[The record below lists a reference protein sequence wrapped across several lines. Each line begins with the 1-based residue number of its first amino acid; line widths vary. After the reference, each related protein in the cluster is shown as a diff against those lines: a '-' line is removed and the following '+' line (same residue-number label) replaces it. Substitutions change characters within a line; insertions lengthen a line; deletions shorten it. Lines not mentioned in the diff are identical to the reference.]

1 MFNKKLLFNSA
12 ILSIPGVISIF
23 ISLLAIPIH
32 LKIAGIENYGN
43 YIIFHFLL
51 TVSFLLNL
59 GIAKS
64 IVISINNF
72 PKYKKEVAFE
82 GIKYTSFICFF
93 ILFFLIIFLLFFQQ
107 LLDVEKIFY
116 FKYCSIGI
124 IISLFFLC
132 LESIFLGNEN
142 FKFSSFFNFIFYSV
156 SLSGPSLI
164 LIFYRTLTLEDLIL
178 ISTAI
183 KFLVILIMIFILME
197 KKLIKKNI
205 KKVLFNNLK
214 KNSKWLTLN
223 SLLVQFYDVFDKYL
237 IKIFL
242 GPIALATY
250 SIPQQITGKLSVVSK
265 GFSAF
270 LLPFLSRKNFKNND
284 FNESLKIFLKILP
297 VIIFVIFP
305 FYSVLLKLWLGDQFN
320 QEILYLT
327 KIFSLSVIFAC
338 SSHILITKFEAT
350 QTLRKNLKFESLLLP
365 FFLITIILLI
375 YNSFSLITI
384 SLAILSKEFILLLL
398 RINFLKKEITDVK
411 KYYYYLIIFIFM
423 LFFSIYNQIIFFILE
438 TIMILNILIK
448 YDK

>member
-12 ILSIPGVISIF
+12 ILSIPGFISIF

-43 YIIFHFLL
+43 YIIFHFFL

-72 PKYKKEVAFE
+72 PNHKKEVAFE
-82 GIKYTSFICFF
+82 GIKYTLFICFF
-93 ILFFLIIFLLFFQQ
+93 ILFFLIIFLSFFQQ
-107 LLDVEKIFY
+107 LLNIEKIFLI
-116 FKYCSIGI
+116 KYCSLGI
-124 IISLFFLC
+124 IVSLFFLC
-132 LESIFLGNEN
+132 FEGIFLGNEN
-142 FKFSSFFNFIFYSV
+142 FKFSSFFNFTFYSI

-164 LIFYRTLTLEDLIL
+164 LIFNQNLTLENLII
-178 ISTAI
+178 ISFAI
-183 KFLVILIMIFILME
+183 KLLTILIMIFILIK
-197 KKLIKKNI
+197 KKLTKKNV
-205 KKVLFNNLK
+205 KKILLNNLK

-223 SLLVQFYDVFDKYL
+223 SVLVQFYDVLDKYL

-242 GPIALATY
+242 GPVALATY

-284 FNESLKIFLKILP
+284 FNASLKIFLKILP
-297 VIIFVIFP
+297 VIIFLIFP
-305 FYSVLLKLWLGDQFN
+305 FYSILLKLWLGDEFN

-350 QTLRKNLKFESLLLP
+350 QTLKKNLKFESFLLP
-365 FFLITIILLI
+365 FFLVTIITLI
-375 YNSFSLITI
+375 FNSFSLIVV
-384 SLAILSKEFILLLL
+384 SLVILVKELILLLL
-398 RINFLKKEITDVK
+398 RINFLKKEIVDVN
-411 KYYYYLIIFIFM
+411 KYYYYLIIFIVM
-423 LFFSIYNQIIFFILE
+423 LFFSVYSQKIFLIFE
-438 TIMILNILIK
+438 TLLILNIFIK

>member
-1 MFNKKLLFNSA
+1 VFNKKLLFNSA
-12 ILSIPGVISIF
+12 ILSIPGLISIF

-43 YIIFHFLL
+43 YIIFHFFL
-51 TVSFLLNL
+51 TISFLLNL

-64 IVISINNF
+64 IVISINSF
-72 PKYKKEVAFE
+72 PNYKKEVAFE
-82 GIKYTSFICFF
+82 GIKYISFICFF

-107 LLDVEKIFY
+107 LLDIEKVF
-116 FKYCSIGI
+116 FLKYCSLGI

-132 LESIFLGNEN
+132 LESIFLANEN

-164 LIFYRTLTLEDLIL
+164 LIFFHNLTLENLIL
-178 ISTAI
+178 ISILI
-183 KFLVILIMIFILME
+183 KLIVTLIMIFVLIE

-205 KKVLFNNLK
+205 KTTLLNNLK
-214 KNSKWLTLN
+214 ENSKWLTLN
-223 SLLVQFYDVFDKYL
+223 SLLVQFYDVLDKYL

-242 GPIALATY
+242 GPVALATY

-297 VIIFVIFP
+297 IIIFFIFP
-305 FYSVLLKLWLGDQFN
+305 FYSILLKLWLGNQFN

-350 QTLRKNLKFESLLLP
+350 QTLKKNLKFESFLLP
-365 FFLITIILLI
+365 FFLATIIILI
-375 YNSFSLITI
+375 FNSFSLITI
-384 SLAILSKEFILLLL
+384 SLAILVKEFILLLL
-398 RINFLKKEITDVK
+398 RINFMKKNILDVN
-411 KYYYYLIIFIFM
+411 KYYYYLIIFMLM
-423 LFFSIYNQIIFFILE
+423 LFFSIYNQTIFFILE
-438 TIMILNILIK
+438 IMMILNIFIK

>member
-12 ILSIPGVISIF
+12 ILSIPGLISIF
-23 ISLLAIPIH
+23 ISLLAIPVH

-43 YIIFHFLL
+43 YIIFHFFL
-51 TVSFLLNL
+51 TISFLLNL

-72 PKYKKEVAFE
+72 PNYKREVAFE
-82 GIKYTSFICFF
+82 GIKYTLFICLF

-107 LLDVEKIFY
+107 LLDMEKVFLL
-116 FKYCSIGI
+116 KYCSLGI

-132 LESIFLGNEN
+132 FEGIFLGNEK

-164 LIFYRTLTLEDLIL
+164 LIFYHNLTLENLII
-178 ISTAI
+178 ISTVI
-183 KFLVILIMIFILME
+183 KLLAILIMIFILIE

-205 KKVLFNNLK
+205 KTILLNNLK

-223 SLLVQFYDVFDKYL
+223 SLLVQFYDVLDKYL

-297 VIIFVIFP
+297 VIIFFIFP
-305 FYSVLLKLWLGDQFN
+305 FYSTLLKLWLGNQFN

-338 SSHILITKFEAT
+338 SSHILITKFEAD
-350 QTLRKNLKFESLLLP
+350 QILRKNLKFELFLLP
-365 FFLITIILLI
+365 FFLATIIILI
-375 YNSFSLITI
+375 FHSFSLIII
-384 SLAILSKEFILLLL
+384 SLAILVKEFILLLL
-398 RINFLKKEITDVK
+398 RINFLKKEIVSVK
-411 KYYYYLIIFIFM
+411 KYYYYLMAFILM
-423 LFFSIYNQIIFFILE
+423 LFFSIYNQTIFFILE
-438 TIMILNILIK
+438 IIMILNILVK

>member
-12 ILSIPGVISIF
+12 ILSIPGLISIF

-43 YIIFHFLL
+43 YIIFHFFL
-51 TVSFLLNL
+51 TISFLLNL

-64 IVISINNF
+64 IVISINSF
-72 PKYKKEVAFE
+72 PNYKKEVAFE
-82 GIKYTSFICFF
+82 GIKYISFISFF
-93 ILFFLIIFLLFFQQ
+93 ILFFLVIFLLLFQQ
-107 LLDVEKIFY
+107 LLDIEKVFLL
-116 FKYCSIGI
+116 KYCLLGI

-132 LESIFLGNEN
+132 LESIFLANEN

-164 LIFYRTLTLEDLIL
+164 LIFYHNLTLENLIL
-178 ISTAI
+178 ISISI
-183 KFLVILIMIFILME
+183 KLIVTLIMIFVLIE

-205 KKVLFNNLK
+205 KTTLLNNLK

-223 SLLVQFYDVFDKYL
+223 SLLVQFYDVLDKYL

-242 GPIALATY
+242 GPVALATY

-297 VIIFVIFP
+297 IIIFFIFP
-305 FYSVLLKLWLGDQFN
+305 FYSILLKLWLGNQFN
-320 QEILYLT
+320 QEMLYLT

-350 QTLRKNLKFESLLLP
+350 QTLKKNLKFESFLLP
-365 FFLITIILLI
+365 FFLATIIILI
-375 YNSFSLITI
+375 FNSFSLITI
-384 SLAILSKEFILLLL
+384 SLAILAKEFILLLL
-398 RINFLKKEITDVK
+398 RINFLKKDILDVN
-411 KYYYYLIIFIFM
+411 KYYYYLIIFMLM
-423 LFFSIYNQIIFFILE
+423 LFFSIYNQTIFFILE
-438 TIMILNILIK
+438 IMMILNIFIK

>member
-12 ILSIPGVISIF
+12 ILSIPGLISIF
-23 ISLLAIPIH
+23 ISVLAIPIH

-43 YIIFHFLL
+43 YIIFHFFL
-51 TVSFLLNL
+51 TISFLLNL

-72 PKYKKEVAFE
+72 ANYKKEVAFE
-82 GIKYTSFICFF
+82 GIKYTLFISLF
-93 ILFFLIIFLLFFQQ
+93 ILFFLFIFLLFFQQ
-107 LLDVEKIFY
+107 LLDIEKVF
-116 FKYCSIGI
+116 FLKYCSLGI

-132 LESIFLGNEN
+132 LEGIFLGNEN

-164 LIFYRTLTLEDLIL
+164 LIFYQNLTLENLIL
-178 ISTAI
+178 ISTSI
-183 KFLVILIMIFILME
+183 KLLVTLIMIFILIE

-205 KKVLFNNLK
+205 KTILLNNLK

-223 SLLVQFYDVFDKYL
+223 SLLVQFYDVLDKYL

-284 FNESLKIFLKILP
+284 FNESLNIFLKILP
-297 VIIFVIFP
+297 VIIFLIFP
-305 FYSVLLKLWLGDQFN
+305 FYSTLLKLWLGNQFN

-338 SSHILITKFEAT
+338 SSHILITKFEAN
-350 QTLRKNLKFESLLLP
+350 QTLRKNLKFELFLLP
-365 FFLITIILLI
+365 FFLATIIILI
-375 YNSFSLITI
+375 FNSFSLIII
-384 SLAILSKEFILLLL
+384 SLAILVKEFILLLL
-398 RINFLKKEITDVK
+398 RINFLKKEIVSVK
-411 KYYYYLIIFIFM
+411 KYYYYLMAFILM
-423 LFFSIYNQIIFFILE
+423 LFFSIYNQTIFFILE
-438 TIMILNILIK
+438 IIMILNILIN

>member
-12 ILSIPGVISIF
+12 ILSIPGLISIF

-43 YIIFHFLL
+43 YIIFHFFL
-51 TVSFLLNL
+51 TISFLLNL

-64 IVISINNF
+64 IVISINSF
-72 PKYKKEVAFE
+72 PNYKKEVAFE
-82 GIKYTSFICFF
+82 GIKYISFICFF

-107 LLDVEKIFY
+107 LLDIEKVF
-116 FKYCSIGI
+116 FLKYCSLGI

-132 LESIFLGNEN
+132 LESIFLANEN

-164 LIFYRTLTLEDLIL
+164 LIFFHNLTLENLIL
-178 ISTAI
+178 ISILI
-183 KFLVILIMIFILME
+183 KLIVTLIMIFVLIE

-205 KKVLFNNLK
+205 KTTLLNNLK
-214 KNSKWLTLN
+214 ENSKWLTLN
-223 SLLVQFYDVFDKYL
+223 SLLVQFYDVLDKYL

-242 GPIALATY
+242 GPVALATY

-297 VIIFVIFP
+297 IIIFFIFP
-305 FYSVLLKLWLGDQFN
+305 FYSILLKLWLGNQFN

-350 QTLRKNLKFESLLLP
+350 QTLKKNLKFESFLLP
-365 FFLITIILLI
+365 FFLATIIILI
-375 YNSFSLITI
+375 FNSFSLITI
-384 SLAILSKEFILLLL
+384 SLAILVKEFILLLL
-398 RINFLKKEITDVK
+398 RINFMKKNILDVN
-411 KYYYYLIIFIFM
+411 KYYYYLIIFMLM
-423 LFFSIYNQIIFFILE
+423 LFFSIYNQTIFFILE
-438 TIMILNILIK
+438 IMMILNIFIK

>member
-12 ILSIPGVISIF
+12 ILSIPGLISIF

-43 YIIFHFLL
+43 YIIFHFFL
-51 TVSFLLNL
+51 TISFLLNL

-64 IVISINNF
+64 IVISVNNF
-72 PKYKKEVAFE
+72 PNYKKEVAFE
-82 GIKYTSFICFF
+82 GIKYTLFICLF
-93 ILFFLIIFLLFFQQ
+93 ILFFLIIFLFFFQQ
-107 LLDVEKIFY
+107 LLNIEKIFLL
-116 FKYCSIGI
+116 KYSLLGI

-132 LESIFLGNEN
+132 FEGIFLGNEK
-142 FKFSSFFNFIFYSV
+142 FKSSSFFNFIFYSI
-156 SLSGPSLI
+156 SLSGPSLL
-164 LIFYRTLTLEDLIL
+164 LIFYRNLTLENLII

-183 KFLVILIMIFILME
+183 KLLTILIMIFILTK

-205 KKVLFNNLK
+205 KTILLDNLK

-223 SLLVQFYDVFDKYL
+223 SVLVQFYDILDKYL

-297 VIIFVIFP
+297 IVIFLIFP
-305 FYSVLLKLWLGDQFN
+305 FYSTLLKLWLGNQFN
-320 QEILYLT
+320 QEMLYLT

-350 QTLRKNLKFESLLLP
+350 KTLKKNLKFESLLLP
-365 FFLITIILLI
+365 FFLVTIIILI
-375 YNSFSLITI
+375 FNSFSLIII
-384 SLAILSKEFILLLL
+384 SLVILAKELILLLL
-398 RINFLKKEITDVK
+398 RINFLKKAIVDTK
-411 KYYYYLIIFIFM
+411 KYYYYLIIFILM
-423 LFFSIYNQIIFFILE
+423 LFFSIYNQVIFFILE
-438 TIMILNILIK
+438 IIMILNILVK
-448 YDK
+448 YDE

>member
-12 ILSIPGVISIF
+12 ILSIPGLISIF

-43 YIIFHFLL
+43 YIIFHFFL
-51 TVSFLLNL
+51 TISFLLNL

-64 IVISINNF
+64 IVISINSF
-72 PKYKKEVAFE
+72 PNYKKEVAFE
-82 GIKYTSFICFF
+82 GIKYISF
-93 ILFFLIIFLLFFQQ
+93 IFLLFFQQ
-107 LLDVEKIFY
+107 LLDIEKVFLL
-116 FKYCSIGI
+116 KYCLLGI

-132 LESIFLGNEN
+132 LESIFLANEN

-164 LIFYRTLTLEDLIL
+164 LIFYHNLTLENLIL
-178 ISTAI
+178 ISISI
-183 KFLVILIMIFILME
+183 KLIVTLIMIFVLIE

-205 KKVLFNNLK
+205 KTTLLNNLK

-223 SLLVQFYDVFDKYL
+223 SLLVQFYDVLDKYL

-242 GPIALATY
+242 GPVALATY

-297 VIIFVIFP
+297 IIIFFIFP
-305 FYSVLLKLWLGDQFN
+305 FYSILLKLWLGNQFN

-350 QTLRKNLKFESLLLP
+350 QTLKKNLKFESFLLP
-365 FFLITIILLI
+365 FFLATIIILI
-375 YNSFSLITI
+375 FNSFSLITI
-384 SLAILSKEFILLLL
+384 SLAILAKEFILLLL
-398 RINFLKKEITDVK
+398 RINFLKKDILDVN
-411 KYYYYLIIFIFM
+411 KYYYYLIIFMLM
-423 LFFSIYNQIIFFILE
+423 LFFSIYNQTIFFILE
-438 TIMILNILIK
+438 IIMILNILIK

>member
-12 ILSIPGVISIF
+12 ILSIPGLISIF

-43 YIIFHFLL
+43 YIIFHFFL
-51 TVSFLLNL
+51 TISFLLNL

-72 PKYKKEVAFE
+72 ANYKKEVAFE
-82 GIKYTSFICFF
+82 GIKYISFISLF

-107 LLDVEKIFY
+107 LLDIEKVFFI
-116 FKYCSIGI
+116 KYCSLGI

-132 LESIFLGNEN
+132 FEGIFLGNEK

-164 LIFYRTLTLEDLIL
+164 LIFYQNLTLENLII

-183 KFLVILIMIFILME
+183 KLLAILIMIFVLIE

-205 KKVLFNNLK
+205 KTILLNNLK

-223 SLLVQFYDVFDKYL
+223 SLLVQFYDVLDKYL

-284 FNESLKIFLKILP
+284 FNESLNIFLKILP
-297 VIIFVIFP
+297 VIIFLIFP
-305 FYSVLLKLWLGDQFN
+305 FYSTLLKLWLGNQFN

-338 SSHILITKFEAT
+338 SSHILITKFEAN
-350 QTLRKNLKFESLLLP
+350 QTLRKNLKFELFLLP
-365 FFLITIILLI
+365 FFLATIIILI
-375 YNSFSLITI
+375 FNSFSLIII
-384 SLAILSKEFILLLL
+384 SLVILVKEFFLLLF
-398 RINFLKKEITDVK
+398 RINFLKKEIVSVK
-411 KYYYYLIIFIFM
+411 KYYYYLIAFILM
-423 LFFSIYNQIIFFILE
+423 LFFSIYNQTIFFILE
-438 TIMILNILIK
+438 IIMILNILVK

>member
-12 ILSIPGVISIF
+12 ILSMPGLISIF

-43 YIIFHFLL
+43 YIIFHFFL
-51 TVSFLLNL
+51 TISFLLNL

-72 PKYKKEVAFE
+72 PKYKKEVAYE
-82 GIKYTSFICFF
+82 GIKYTLYICLF
-93 ILFFLIIFLLFFQQ
+93 ILFFLSIFLLFFEK
-107 LLDVEKIFY
+107 LFSIEKIFL
-116 FKYCSIGI
+116 FKYCSLGI

-132 LESIFLGNEN
+132 FEGIFLGNEK
-142 FKFSSFFNFIFYSV
+142 FKFSSFCNFIFYSV

-164 LIFYRTLTLEDLIL
+164 LIFYHNLTLENLII
-178 ISTAI
+178 ISTVI
-183 KFLVILIMIFILME
+183 KLLAILIMIFIIKE

-205 KKVLFNNLK
+205 KTILLHNLK

-223 SLLVQFYDVFDKYL
+223 SLLVQFYDVLDKYL

-284 FNESLKIFLKILP
+284 FNESLNIFLKILP
-297 VIIFVIFP
+297 VIIFFIFP
-305 FYSVLLKLWLGDQFN
+305 FYSTLLKLWLGNQFN
-320 QEILYLT
+320 QEMLYLT

-338 SSHILITKFEAT
+338 SSHILITKFEAN
-350 QTLRKNLKFESLLLP
+350 QTLRKNLKFELFLLP
-365 FFLITIILLI
+365 FFLATIIILI
-375 YNSFSLITI
+375 FNSFSLIII
-384 SLAILSKEFILLLL
+384 SLAILVKEFILLLF
-398 RINFLKKEITDVK
+398 RINFLKKR
-411 KYYYYLIIFIFM
+411 
-423 LFFSIYNQIIFFILE
+423 
-438 TIMILNILIK
+438 
-448 YDK
+448 

>member
-12 ILSIPGVISIF
+12 ILSIPGLISIF

-43 YIIFHFLL
+43 YIIFHFFL
-51 TVSFLLNL
+51 TISFLLNL

-64 IVISINNF
+64 IVISINSF
-72 PKYKKEVAFE
+72 PNYKKEVAFE
-82 GIKYTSFICFF
+82 GIKYISFICFF

-107 LLDVEKIFY
+107 LLDIEKVFLL
-116 FKYCSIGI
+116 KYCLLGI

-132 LESIFLGNEN
+132 LESIFLANEN

-164 LIFYRTLTLEDLIL
+164 LIFYHNLTLENLIL
-178 ISTAI
+178 ISISI
-183 KFLVILIMIFILME
+183 KLIVTLIMIFVLIE

-205 KKVLFNNLK
+205 KTTLLNNLK

-223 SLLVQFYDVFDKYL
+223 SLLVQFYDVLDKYL

-242 GPIALATY
+242 GPVALATY

-297 VIIFVIFP
+297 IIIFFIFP
-305 FYSVLLKLWLGDQFN
+305 FYSILLKLWLGNQFN
-320 QEILYLT
+320 QEIIYLT

-350 QTLRKNLKFESLLLP
+350 QTLKKNLKFESFLLP
-365 FFLITIILLI
+365 FFLATIIILI
-375 YNSFSLITI
+375 FNSFSLITI
-384 SLAILSKEFILLLL
+384 SLAILAKEFILLLL
-398 RINFLKKEITDVK
+398 RINFLKKDILDVN
-411 KYYYYLIIFIFM
+411 KYYYYLIIFMLM
-423 LFFSIYNQIIFFILE
+423 LFFSIYNQTIFFILE
-438 TIMILNILIK
+438 IMMILNIFIK

>member
-1 MFNKKLLFNSA
+1 MISKKLLFSST
-12 ILSIPGVISIF
+12 ILSLPGLISIF
-23 ISLLAIPIH
+23 VSLLAIPIH

-43 YIIFHFLL
+43 YIMFHLLL
-51 TVSFLLNL
+51 TISFLLNL
-59 GIAKS
+59 GISKS

-72 PKYKKEVAFE
+72 PKYREEVAFE
-82 GIKYTSFICFF
+82 GVKYTLFISFF
-93 ILFFLIIFLLFFQQ
+93 IFFFLILLLLFFQGI
-107 LLDVEKIFY
+107 LGDEKVFLI
-116 FKYCSIGI
+116 KYCSLGI
-124 IISLFFLC
+124 IISLFYLC
-132 LESIFLGNEN
+132 FEGIFLGNEK

-164 LIFYRTLTLEDLIL
+164 LIFYENLTLENLIL
-178 ISTAI
+178 VSTLI
-183 KFLVILIMIFILME
+183 KLLVILIMIFILIE

-205 KKVLFNNLK
+205 KTILLNNLK

-223 SLLVQFYDVFDKYL
+223 SLLVQFYDVLDKYL

-242 GPIALATY
+242 GPVALATY

-297 VIIFVIFP
+297 VIIFFVFP
-305 FYSVLLKLWLGDQFN
+305 FYSILLKLWLGNQFT

-350 QTLRKNLKFESLLLP
+350 QTLKKNLKFESFLLP
-365 FFLITIILLI
+365 FFLVTIIILI
-375 YNSFSLITI
+375 FNSFSLITI
-384 SLAILSKEFILLLL
+384 SLAILAKEFILLLL
-398 RINFLKKEITDVK
+398 RINFLKKVIVDVK
-411 KYYYYLIIFIFM
+411 KYYYYLIIFILM
-423 LFFSIYNQIIFFILE
+423 LFFSIYNQTIFFILE
-438 TIMILNILIK
+438 IIMILNILIK

>member
-1 MFNKKLLFNSA
+1 VFNKKLLFNSA
-12 ILSIPGVISIF
+12 ILSIPGLISIF

-43 YIIFHFLL
+43 YIIFHFFL
-51 TVSFLLNL
+51 TISFLLNL

-64 IVISINNF
+64 IVISVNNF
-72 PKYKKEVAFE
+72 PNYKKEVAFE
-82 GIKYTSFICFF
+82 GIKYTLFICLF
-93 ILFFLIIFLLFFQQ
+93 ILFFLIIFLFFFQQ
-107 LLDVEKIFY
+107 LLNIEKIFLL
-116 FKYCSIGI
+116 KYSLLGI

-132 LESIFLGNEN
+132 FEGIFLGNEK
-142 FKFSSFFNFIFYSV
+142 FKSSSFFNFIFYSI
-156 SLSGPSLI
+156 SLSGPSLL
-164 LIFYRTLTLEDLIL
+164 LIFYRNLTLENLII

-183 KFLVILIMIFILME
+183 KLLTILIMIFILTK

-205 KKVLFNNLK
+205 KTILLDNLK

-223 SLLVQFYDVFDKYL
+223 SVLVQFYDILDKYL

-297 VIIFVIFP
+297 IVIFLIFP
-305 FYSVLLKLWLGDQFN
+305 FYSTLLKLWLGNQFN
-320 QEILYLT
+320 QEMLYLT

-350 QTLRKNLKFESLLLP
+350 KTLKKNLKFESLLLP
-365 FFLITIILLI
+365 FFLVTIIILI
-375 YNSFSLITI
+375 FNSFSLIII
-384 SLAILSKEFILLLL
+384 SLVILAKELILLLL
-398 RINFLKKEITDVK
+398 RINFLKKAIVDTK
-411 KYYYYLIIFIFM
+411 KYYYYLIIFILM
-423 LFFSIYNQIIFFILE
+423 LFFSIYNQVIFFILE
-438 TIMILNILIK
+438 IIMILNILVK
-448 YDK
+448 YDE

>member
-1 MFNKKLLFNSA
+1 
-12 ILSIPGVISIF
+12 
-23 ISLLAIPIH
+23 
-32 LKIAGIENYGN
+32 
-43 YIIFHFLL
+43 
-51 TVSFLLNL
+51 
-59 GIAKS
+59 
-64 IVISINNF
+64 
-72 PKYKKEVAFE
+72 
-82 GIKYTSFICFF
+82 
-93 ILFFLIIFLLFFQQ
+93 
-107 LLDVEKIFY
+107 
-116 FKYCSIGI
+116 
-124 IISLFFLC
+124 
-132 LESIFLGNEN
+132 
-142 FKFSSFFNFIFYSV
+142 
-156 SLSGPSLI
+156 
-164 LIFYRTLTLEDLIL
+164 
-178 ISTAI
+178 
-183 KFLVILIMIFILME
+183 ME

-338 SSHILITKFEAT
+338 SSHILITKFETT
-350 QTLRKNLKFESLLLP
+350 QGLRENLTFVSLL
-365 FFLITIILLI
+365 
-375 YNSFSLITI
+375 
-384 SLAILSKEFILLLL
+384 
-398 RINFLKKEITDVK
+398 
-411 KYYYYLIIFIFM
+411 
-423 LFFSIYNQIIFFILE
+423 
-438 TIMILNILIK
+438 
-448 YDK
+448 

>member
-1 MFNKKLLFNSA
+1 VFNKKLLFNSA
-12 ILSIPGVISIF
+12 ILSIPGLISIF

-43 YIIFHFLL
+43 YIIFHFFL
-51 TVSFLLNL
+51 TISFLLNL

-72 PKYKKEVAFE
+72 PKYKKEVAYE
-82 GIKYTSFICFF
+82 GIKYTLYICLF
-93 ILFFLIIFLLFFQQ
+93 ILFFLSIFLLFFEK
-107 LLDVEKIFY
+107 LFSIEKIFL
-116 FKYCSIGI
+116 FKYCSLGI

-132 LESIFLGNEN
+132 FEGIFLGNEK

-164 LIFYRTLTLEDLIL
+164 LIFYQNLTLENLII
-178 ISTAI
+178 ISTVI
-183 KFLVILIMIFILME
+183 KLLAILIMIFILIE

-205 KKVLFNNLK
+205 KTILLNNLK

-223 SLLVQFYDVFDKYL
+223 SLLVQFYDVLDKYL

-284 FNESLKIFLKILP
+284 FNESLNIFLKILP
-297 VIIFVIFP
+297 VIIFFIFP
-305 FYSVLLKLWLGDQFN
+305 FYSTLLKLWLGNQFN
-320 QEILYLT
+320 QEMLYLT

-338 SSHILITKFEAT
+338 SSHILITKFEAN
-350 QTLRKNLKFESLLLP
+350 QTLRKNLKFELFLLP
-365 FFLITIILLI
+365 FFLATIIILI
-375 YNSFSLITI
+375 FNSFSLIII
-384 SLAILSKEFILLLL
+384 SLAILVKEFILLLL
-398 RINFLKKEITDVK
+398 RINFLKKEIVSVK
-411 KYYYYLIIFIFM
+411 KYYYYLMAFILM
-423 LFFSIYNQIIFFILE
+423 LFFSIYNQTIFFILE
-438 TIMILNILIK
+438 IIMILNILVK